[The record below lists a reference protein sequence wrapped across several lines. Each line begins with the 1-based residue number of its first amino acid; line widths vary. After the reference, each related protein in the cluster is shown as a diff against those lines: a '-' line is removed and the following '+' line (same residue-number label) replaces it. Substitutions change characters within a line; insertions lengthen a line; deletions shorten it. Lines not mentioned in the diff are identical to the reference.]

1 VQVYLTAEKSLK
13 IRFWHSP
20 AIAFHHQG
28 AHLQRL
34 CFASLRTRMKRVKL
48 PVIKDNQKSSVT
60 SGKVVETMSDPQN
73 WKDYVKTRVSLLLS
87 LELTEIWCS
96 L

>member
-1 VQVYLTAEKSLK
+1 
-13 IRFWHSP
+13 
-20 AIAFHHQG
+20 
-28 AHLQRL
+28 
-34 CFASLRTRMKRVKL
+34 MKRVKL